1 MGSVRLIWNETNFKR
16 LVEAEAKRFDTRVPG
31 AASNRLLEAFSFDAA
46 NILWGRRK
54 QEGGE

>member
-31 AASNRLLEAFSFDAA
+31 AA
-46 NILWGRRK
+46 
-54 QEGGE
+54 